1 MMVVGL
7 MEEALMME
15 EALIKFGQRQTSKNL
30 KIKINTG
37 YPA

>member
-1 MMVVGL
+1 M
-7 MEEALMME
+7 MEEALTME
-15 EALIKFGQRQTSKNL
+15 EALIKFCERQASKNL